1 MRFRRFRDG
10 TANRCELCGQHGGTA
25 LPRRASRNM
34 VGSGER
40 KTDQCHECSAHGARR
55 TRQPRRGHVR
65 DRPRRRAAQR
75 ARSRWRRPRR
85 RTARSPPWPRP
96 SALARSAIL
105 AANAEDVAE
114 AKSGGATAAFLDRL
128 TLDADRDRGG
138 GGRTRGHSQA
148 QGSGR
153 HGHGVMAASQRHAH
167 RACAC
172 AARRRRRDLREP
184 AQRDGR
190 CRRALPQGRQRR
202 DPARRLRKFPHRAR
216 HPCGAGR
223 RPGGRRNCQRPR
235 LRSCRRGSALP
246 SA

>member
-1 MRFRRFRDG
+1 MTHPLVAAAGKTRAAAMRFRRFRDG

-40 KTDQCHECSAHGARR
+40 KTDQCHECPAHGARC
-55 TRQPRRGHVR
+55 TRQPRRGHVC
-65 DRPRRRAAQR
+65 DRPRRAQR
-75 ARSRWRRPRR
+75 IACARAGAGRAEKRRARRHGQGHPPRTVGDPRR
-85 RTARSPPWPRP
+85 QRRGRGGGEVRRCDCRVSRPAHARR
-96 SALARSAIL
+96 RSC
-105 AANAEDVAE
+105 
-114 AKSGGATAAFLDRL
+114 
-128 TLDADRDRGG
+128 RGG

-184 AQRDGR
+184 AQRDG
-190 CRRALPQGRQRR
+190 LPVRSASR
-202 DPARRLRKFPHRAR
+202 PATP
-216 HPCGAGR
+216 
-223 RPGGRRNCQRPR
+223 
-235 LRSCRRGSALP
+235 
-246 SA
+246 